1 MTRDDAEAAKTEHEA
16 LTKVDLAAALASFD
30 APWEP
35 RIVGALNGQEV
46 KVVKLRGAFV
56 WHRHA
61 DADELFLVLRG
72 SMRMELRGRAP
83 IVLGEGE
90 MFVVPRGV
98 EHRPVA
104 DEEAHVLLFEPAGT
118 VNTGDA
124 GGPRTVAAPER
135 LA

>member
-1 MTRDDAEAAKTEHEA
+1 MPRDDAEAAKTELEA
-16 LTKVDLAAALASFD
+16 LNKVDLAAALATFD

-35 RIVGALNGQEV
+35 RIVAALNGQEV

-72 SMRMELRGRAP
+72 SMRMELRGRTIA
-83 IVLGEGE
+83 LGEGE

-135 LA
+135 LV

>member
-1 MTRDDAEAAKTEHEA
+1 MPRDDAEAAKTELEA
-16 LTKVDLAAALASFD
+16 LNKVDLAAALATFD

-35 RIVGALNGQEV
+35 RIVAALNGQEV

-72 SMRMELRGRAP
+72 SMRMELRGRTIA
-83 IVLGEGE
+83 LGEGE

>member
-1 MTRDDAEAAKTEHEA
+1 MPRDDAEAAKTELEA
-16 LTKVDLAAALASFD
+16 LNKVDLAAALAAFD

-35 RIVGALNGQEV
+35 RIVAALNGQEV

-72 SMRMELRGRAP
+72 SMRMELRGRTIA
-83 IVLGEGE
+83 LGEGE